1 MMLLFKKNY
10 QLKFFIKQ
18 FFLVKLSLS
27 LFPIIKFPFLSTKP
41 SQVTL
46 NEPCMIFF
54 CMIFFNVFQLPKTT
68 NKPIISKKESFLK
81 KYQRDEPGTKAAVIR
96 N

>member
-1 MMLLFKKNY
+1 
-10 QLKFFIKQ
+10 
-18 FFLVKLSLS
+18 
-27 LFPIIKFPFLSTKP
+27 
-41 SQVTL
+41 
-46 NEPCMIFF
+46 
-54 CMIFFNVFQLPKTT
+54 MIFFNVFQLPKTT